1 MNDDLYAK
9 FQGFLKLKNSGL
21 DFYFVDAVELLRL
34 WWNAYGSKGTIKA
47 IAMFEKHYLQMSS
60 LNLDDFCRWVYH
72 VRKSSIQGKE
82 ADILELPFILTMN
95 YHLTQLQCQETAWY
109 KINSMLR
116 FLHRVLQDFICQINH
131 NQKEQKGMKTI
142 SHG

>member
-1 MNDDLYAK
+1 M
-9 FQGFLKLKNSGL
+9 

-34 WWNAYGSKGTIKA
+34 WWNAYGGKGTIKA

-82 ADILELPFILTMN
+82 ADILEGKPSSPIYSHHELSSYTAAMPGNSLVQNKF
-95 YHLTQLQCQETAWY
+95 HAKVLTQGTSGLHLPDQPQPKRTKRYEDNQPW
-109 KINSMLR
+109 LR
-116 FLHRVLQDFICQINH
+116 YIC
-131 NQKEQKGMKTI
+131 
-142 SHG
+142 